1 MEERLI
7 SRRLLDALLWAG
19 LALALSVM
27 GMPLYFL
34 TKPGFHEINLV
45 MIGSL
50 GFGHHV
56 AILMLG
62 IVWPV
67 IFFTTYYRLRR
78 TKCAVYISFL
88 SFSVCTFNF
97 VHDLAVVVGT
107 R

>member
-1 MEERLI
+1 MKERLI
-7 SRRLLDALLWAG
+7 SRRLLDALLWTG

-27 GMPLYFL
+27 GMSLYFL
-34 TKPGFHEINLV
+34 TKPGFHETNMV
-45 MIGSL
+45 MVGLL

-62 IVWPV
+62 IVWAV
-67 IFFTTYYRLRR
+67 IFTTYYRLRR

-88 SFSVCTFNF
+88 AFSVCTFNF